1 MFFFLQFSRAKETAA
16 VSYLGPQLSTRKRF
30 SAMLN
35 DRFFPIIDLSFEL
48 HNFELVN
55 PRRLPKQSQQGAFLV
70 IFFSETYVR
79 QMKKYHMGHRM

>member
-1 MFFFLQFSRAKETAA
+1 
-16 VSYLGPQLSTRKRF
+16 
-30 SAMLN
+30 MLN

-79 QMKKYHMGHRM
+79 QMKKYHMGHRMWQNETLTKHVRTSSRTG